1 MKRFLFLILVL
12 SGCSLVTPLK
22 KSRLIS
28 LYHLIEIG
36 KFKDAKA
43 VADEMIQSPES
54 AEWAN
59 AWYAYGYL
67 CQTAY
72 RQGIKKNDPKLYKLY
87 PDQLYLAWEAYE
99 KSRGLDGSQRMER
112 NLAPKYVLL
121 ANDFQS
127 KGVKSFDEQK
137 YNESLRAFEHALQ
150 IERLPFLSI
159 PKDTLLIYNTALA
172 AYEDK
177 NWTKANKYL
186 KILHDYQYSE
196 NSTHL
201 LFNVNLQLKDTVN
214 AEKVLR
220 EGISNF
226 EKHDQLVFL
235 LSEFYYNTSRP
246 DEAIGVI
253 EEAINENPE
262 NSQFYYTQGLIYQ
275 KTNQF
280 HKAIESYTECLKGDP
295 DNLMIYTSIATCYYN
310 IGVIYEEKTLKLKRN
325 QAVKEERAKAK
336 KALKSALFWLNS
348 AIAKQPE
355 DPEVINR
362 ISQLYLLM
370 GETDKTKTL
379 MIYSE

>member
-1 MKRFLFLILVL
+1 M
-12 SGCSLVTPLK
+12 SPLK

-43 VADEMIQSPES
+43 VADEIIQSPES

-72 RQGIKKNDPKLYKLY
+72 GQGIEKNDPKLYQLY
-87 PDQLYLAWEAYE
+87 PDQLYLAWESYE
-99 KSRGLDGSQRMER
+99 KARSLDGSKRMER

-127 KGVKSFDEQK
+127 KGVKSFNEQN
-137 YNESLRAFEHALQ
+137 YDESLKAFEHALQ

-159 PKDTLLIYNTALA
+159 PEDTLLIYNTALA
-172 AYEDK
+172 AYEDE
-177 NWTKANKYL
+177 NWTKANEYL
-186 KILHDYQYSE
+186 FILHDYKYSA

-201 LFNVNLQLKDTVN
+201 LFNVSLHLRDTAT
-214 AEKVLR
+214 AEKVLH
-220 EGISNF
+220 EGIVNF

-235 LSEFYYNTSRP
+235 LSELYYNTSRP
-246 DEAIGVI
+246 DEALGVL
-253 EEAINENPE
+253 EAAIMENPD
-262 NSQFYYTQGLIYQ
+262 NAQYYYNRGLIYQ

-280 HKAIESYTECLKGDP
+280 QKAIEEYTESLKFDP
-295 DNLMIYTSIATCYYN
+295 ENLMIYTNIATCYYN
-310 IGVIYEEKTLKLKRN
+310 IGVQYEEKTLKLKRN

-336 KALKSALFWLNS
+336 QALKSSLYWLDS
-348 AIAKQPE
+348 AIAKQPQ
-355 DPEVINR
+355 DPEVIS
-362 ISQLYLLM
+362 IMSQLYLLM
-370 GETDKTKTL
+370 GERDKTKTL
-379 MIYSE
+379 IIYNE